1 MMASTVLFAKKCFMA
16 WLFWGVNAGIRRMFT
31 SQFLKWRI
39 PTSRKW
45 EQGRM
50 LTFNFVGG
58 RAYNH
63 LYF

>member
-1 MMASTVLFAKKCFMA
+1 MRRAVV
-16 WLFWGVNAGIRRMFT
+16 GVYAGIRRMLTSHIRRMLT

-50 LTFNFVGG
+50 LTFNFVEG